1 MQKTTT
7 KVIVDRS
14 KKSKRQITY
23 TIYPDQA
30 TVRDRWQIQ
39 GEKYVHDWSCDCGQA
54 GCRHI
59 VLAKAK
65 AFEKTM
71 PAPADKYPCPDEPHK
86 PFKPFLED

>member
-7 KVIVDRS
+7 RVIVDRS

-30 TVRDRWQIQ
+30 TVRDRWHMD
-39 GEKYVHDWSCDCGQA
+39 GEKYIHDWSCDCGQA

-71 PAPADKYPCPDEPHK
+71 PAPIEPEEESIMPK
-86 PFKPFLED
+86 RLFRPFLED

>member
-39 GEKYVHDWSCDCGQA
+39 GEKYIHDWSCDCGQA

-71 PAPADKYPCPDEPHK
+71 PAPLLVDEEPITRK